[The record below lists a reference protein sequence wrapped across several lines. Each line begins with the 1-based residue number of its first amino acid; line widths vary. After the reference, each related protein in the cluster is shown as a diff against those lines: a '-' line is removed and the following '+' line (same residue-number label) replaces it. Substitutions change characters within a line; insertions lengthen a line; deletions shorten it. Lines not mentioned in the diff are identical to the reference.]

1 MCSGNLINISVDILE
16 QQLRNRNALCLVL
29 DCRPFL
35 AYNESHILNSI
46 NIHCPPILRRRKNGY
61 LPLRT
66 IIPDKLTRERL
77 SSKYFHTIILYD
89 DELTFNDN
97 GKSEDS
103 MINLVA
109 KCLQQEA
116 DLKSF
121 YVLDGRFSCCFFGH
135 LKSYRTLSFAG
146 HVMIIRPFFFP
157 SQTIQVASKSF
168 VRPIRSCARTR
179 KR

>member
-1 MCSGNLINISVDILE
+1 MSTGNLMNITVDILE
-16 QQLRNRNALCLVL
+16 QQLRNRNACLVL

-66 IIPDKLTRERL
+66 IIPDVNTRERL
-77 SSKYFHTIILYD
+77 SSKYFHTVILYD
-89 DELTFNDN
+89 EFTFNDQT
-97 GKSEDS
+97 KSSDDS

-116 DLKSF
+116 DLKNV
-121 YVLDGRFSCCFFGH
+121 YVLDGE
-135 LKSYRTLSFAG
+135 
-146 HVMIIRPFFFP
+146 
-157 SQTIQVASKSF
+157 
-168 VRPIRSCARTR
+168 
-179 KR
+179 

>member
-1 MCSGNLINISVDILE
+1 MCSGNLINISADILE
-16 QQLRNRNALCLVL
+16 QQLRNRNALCLIL

-35 AYNESHILNSI
+35 AYNESHIQNSI
-46 NIHCPPILRRRKNGY
+46 NIHCPPILRRRKNGH

-89 DELTFNDN
+89 ELTANDT

-116 DLKSF
+116 DLKNF
-121 YVLDGRFSCCFFGH
+121 YVLDGEFGLGNGALWFCFVLLCVRIYLVLFPEIQAA
-135 LKSYRTLSFAG
+135 SRNFA
-146 HVMIIRPFFFP
+146 RP
-157 SQTIQVASKSF
+157 T
-168 VRPIRSCARTR
+168 RSCARTWSR
-179 KR
+179 

>member
-46 NIHCPPILRRRKNGY
+46 NIHCPPILRRRKNGH

-66 IIPDKLTRERL
+66 IIPDKQTRERL
-77 SSKYFHTIILYD
+77 SSKYFNTVILYD
-89 DELTFNDN
+89 ELTANDN
-97 GKSEDS
+97 DKADDS

-116 DLKSF
+116 DLKNF
-121 YVLDGRFSCCFFGH
+121 YVLDGKQLSRDPFSSHTETGLVRHSFRLFF
-135 LKSYRTLSFAG
+135 R
-146 HVMIIRPFFFP
+146 RPL
-157 SQTIQVASKSF
+157 
-168 VRPIRSCARTR
+168 
-179 KR
+179 